1 MTAAGSPQAL
11 PGANTEPARSK
22 PTTMK
27 TAGADARISG
37 LIIRMTSCDNGFR
50 MASSQPGQAESG
62 DAPEVRRWIVA
73 LVNKVTA
80 IGLESVVD
88 PVPGVTDVHVPNHV
102 GLR

>member
-1 MTAAGSPQAL
+1 MTPAGSPQAL

-27 TAGADARISG
+27 TAGADARISEP
-37 LIIRMTSCDNGFR
+37 IIRMAVRDNGFR
-50 MASSQPGQAESG
+50 MASLQPGQAESW
-62 DAPEVRRWIVA
+62 DAPEVRWGIIA
-73 LVNKVTA
+73 LVNEVTA